1 MKCPRC
7 GFVITKKRAAS
18 AMGKSKS
25 EAKQNAARENGK
37 RGGRPRKVKPDDQK
51 I

>member
-18 AMGKSKS
+18 VMGKSRS
-25 EAKQNAARENGK
+25 DAKVNAARDNGK
-37 RGGRPRKVKPDDQK
+37 KGGRPKSSGEAK
-51 I
+51 